1 MEGNGVAS
9 CVTDDQFHDSM
20 AFRLRARA
28 RASENRGRKGPIG
41 GDGMAEGIYAMGMG
55 LH

>member
-1 MEGNGVAS
+1 MEGNGVAG

-20 AFRLRARA
+20 AFRLRASKRA
-28 RASENRGRKGPIG
+28 RVELGRGRSV

>member
-1 MEGNGVAS
+1 MEGNGVAG

-28 RASENRGRKGPIG
+28 SESRARKGPIG
-41 GDGMAEGIYAMGMG
+41 GDGMAKGIYAMGMG